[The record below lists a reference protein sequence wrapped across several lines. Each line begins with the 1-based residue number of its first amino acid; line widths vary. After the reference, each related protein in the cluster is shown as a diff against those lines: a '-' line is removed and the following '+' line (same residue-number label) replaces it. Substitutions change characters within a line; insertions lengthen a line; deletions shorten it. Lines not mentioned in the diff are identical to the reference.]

1 MSNKSSFV
9 FVDQR
14 TTPITIT
21 IDCPRAKGSFKGLAI
36 IRSKPENKAL
46 LERIDKGEFE
56 DDAAIVKELYE
67 SFEGLPCD
75 AGKEFECVLE
85 GPASAYLTPA
95 VIQAY
100 YEQYGEGRVKN
111 SKPSRGR

>member
-1 MSNKSSFV
+1 MKSAFQ
-9 FVDQR
+9 FIEAK
-14 TTPITIT
+14 TTAITIH
-21 IDCPRAKGSFKGLAI
+21 IDCPRAKGSFKGLAM

-56 DDAAIVKELYE
+56 DDSAIVRELYE
-67 SFEGLPCD
+67 GFEGLPCE
-75 AGKEFECVLE
+75 AGEEFRTILE